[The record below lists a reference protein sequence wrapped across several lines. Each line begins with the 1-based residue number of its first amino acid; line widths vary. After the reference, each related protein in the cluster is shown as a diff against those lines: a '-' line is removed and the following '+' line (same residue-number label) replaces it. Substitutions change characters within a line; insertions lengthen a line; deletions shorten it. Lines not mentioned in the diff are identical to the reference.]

1 MAEGKVCFREVATD
15 TKPYRQ
21 MMDTIK
27 GYINNI
33 SAADTNY
40 GNAYLL
46 LSNNMNG
53 IVANN
58 TTLTNTVAKMQ
69 K

>member
-1 MAEGKVCFREVATD
+1 MEEGKVCFREAATD

-21 MMDTIK
+21 IMDTVK

-46 LSNNMNG
+46 LSNNMND

-58 TTLTNTVAKMQ
+58 TTLTNTVANMQ